1 MRRLIVASNRTETGA
16 MRGLSVVKTGADW
29 QRAGNVKFG
38 VFGMAVVRAFGA
50 QTHKPKI
57 ELDHLAHSAG

>member
-1 MRRLIVASNRTETGA
+1 MH
-16 MRGLSVVKTGADW
+16 GLSVVKTGVDW